1 MKMYIVYDLPKK
13 GDDEFSRL
21 RTLDKQEAIDFARI
35 EQRRSCDK
43 DYYYEIREYD
53 LPDGVDYMTFDDYRS
68 DNYDDEIASEVFC
81 SYNTINFKEEE
92 ETEDDEDEDG
102 EEEDEENEDEEMY
115 VIDKKEMERQ
125 EKEFEKFQKAE
136 EGRFNGFDFCEVFH
150 EKIKKSDAIYVCE
163 ANDCADAVTPFGTFH
178 AGEDG
183 VTVYFFSKTPKKVV
197 EFNRSVYFF

>member
-1 MKMYIVYDLPKK
+1 MKMYIVYDIPKK
-13 GDDEFSRL
+13 GDDEFARL
-21 RTLDKQEAIDFARI
+21 RTLDKQEAIDFAQV

-43 DYYYEIREYD
+43 NYYSEIREYD
-53 LPDGVDYMTFDDYRS
+53 LPDGVDYMTFDDYQN
-68 DNYDDEIASEVFC
+68 DNYDDEIVEKVFG

-92 ETEDDEDEDG
+92 ETEDDEDE
-102 EEEDEENEDEEMY
+102 ETY
-115 VIDKKEMERQ
+115 VFDQKERERQ
-125 EKEFEKFQKAE
+125 EKEFEKFQNAE

-163 ANDCADAVTPFGTFH
+163 ANDSADAVTPFGTFH
-178 AGEDG
+178 AGADG